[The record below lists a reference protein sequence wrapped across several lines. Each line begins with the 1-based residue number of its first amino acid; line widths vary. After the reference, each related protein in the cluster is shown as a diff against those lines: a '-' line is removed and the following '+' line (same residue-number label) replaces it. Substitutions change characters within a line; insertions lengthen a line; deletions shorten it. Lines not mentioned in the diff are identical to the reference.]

1 MIVRHITTQWAIK
14 IYLTPNLKCSLLFF
28 KDEVQNI
35 QRRSGVSSEYLYL
48 CIYVFTT
55 VVKPVQRTKINFCI
69 TWSII
74 MIMTMTQRPVS
85 NCQSLQFPNLKVAT
99 RIKKPLFQSPGSDH
113 QPHFLLSG
121 TLALRNLEHHQPSSP
136 SST

>member
-1 MIVRHITTQWAIK
+1 MRHITTQWAIK

-74 MIMTMTQRPVS
+74 MIMTMTQRPVGS
-85 NCQSLQFPNLKVAT
+85 FCQSLQCPNLKAGSH
-99 RIKKPLFQSPGSDH
+99 QSDH
-113 QPHFLLSG
+113 QPQVLLSG
-121 TLALRNLEHHQPSSP
+121 TFALRNLEHLQQPSSP
-136 SST
+136 GSS